1 MRILD
6 YRDRPLASR
15 VHAADDLRDVESAL
29 TGSDDLI
36 VDLGTNLAT
45 TAWVDGFLVPVA
57 RTFGSSGN
65 IAIVSDSDVTR
76 SHVVRVFRSRGL
88 RARVA
93 RTRDEAL
100 DGRFDLLP
108 SA

>member
-6 YRDRPLASR
+6 YRERPLASR
-15 VHAADDLRDVESAL
+15 IHAADDLRDVQGSL

-45 TAWVDGFLVPVA
+45 TSWVDGFLVPVA
-57 RTFGSSGN
+57 RTLGLSAG

-76 SHVVRVFRSRGL
+76 SHLVRVFASRGL

-100 DGRFDLLP
+100 TGRFDLLP
-108 SA
+108 KA

>member
-15 VHAADDLRDVESAL
+15 IHAADHLQDEASAL
-29 TGSDDLI
+29 TGSEDLI

-45 TAWVDGFLVPVA
+45 TSWVDGFLVPVA
-57 RTFGSSGN
+57 RTLRSSGN

-76 SHVVRVFRSRGL
+76 SHVTRVFASRGL

-93 RTRDEAL
+93 RTLAEAL